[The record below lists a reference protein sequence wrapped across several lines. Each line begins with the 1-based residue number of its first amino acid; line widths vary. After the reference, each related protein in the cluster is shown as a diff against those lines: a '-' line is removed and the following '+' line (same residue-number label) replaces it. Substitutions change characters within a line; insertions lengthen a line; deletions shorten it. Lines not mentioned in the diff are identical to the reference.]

1 MLDSLLDWLIHL
13 PFPLGAP
20 TPWAT
25 SYSVRG
31 LTEHNRRGG
40 CNTILLFSSSH
51 PFEVWTVYPSFL
63 VAYDT
68 LTMWLINHFWYLFIR
83 FPPFLF
89 LSIRFVWI
97 WCLRFFGRNPLLS
110 FAWCWLLGRVSCFF
124 LCITNR
130 HCLYKLIPCGQSN
143 IASIVLSYKVCK
155 TLIAHMGFSM
165 TFCSIH
171 IAPLFI
177 TCPECH
183 KHLWITIFTQ
193 SAE

>member
-1 MLDSLLDWLIHL
+1 MHGPSPSLVRRLLLSPMLDSLLDWLIHL

-68 LTMWLINHFWYLFIR
+68 LTMWLINHFWYVFIR

-89 LSIRFVWI
+89 LTIHFVWI

-110 FAWCWLLGRVSCFF
+110 FAWCLLLGRVSCF
-124 LCITNR
+124 
-130 HCLYKLIPCGQSN
+130 S
-143 IASIVLSYKVCK
+143 SVLPIGTVYIRLSPKVNP
-155 TLIAHMGFSM
+155 
-165 TFCSIH
+165 TFP
-171 IAPLFI
+171 A
-177 TCPECH
+177 
-183 KHLWITIFTQ
+183 
-193 SAE
+193 

>member
-68 LTMWLINHFWYLFIR
+68 LTMWLINHFWYVFIR

-89 LSIRFVWI
+89 LVIHFVWI
-97 WCLRFFGRNPLLS
+97 LFLRFFGRNPLLS
-110 FAWCWLLGRVSCFF
+110 F
-124 LCITNR
+124 
-130 HCLYKLIPCGQSN
+130 
-143 IASIVLSYKVCK
+143 
-155 TLIAHMGFSM
+155 
-165 TFCSIH
+165 
-171 IAPLFI
+171 PLFVLCSWFSSVLPI
-177 TCPECH
+177 GTVYIRLSPKVDPALPTEFWVVKCVWYFRNIFITILTVHLLTCPECH

-193 SAE
+193 SAV